1 MPGKGFG
8 AEVAREW
15 LYAFAIQ
22 SLDYALLAVDTDRRI
37 LWANPGA
44 GWILAALQ
52 TEIVGQTIT
61 QFFTPE
67 DRATGI
73 PEHEQHT
80 ALRQG
85 SSDDDRWMLR
95 ADGSRFWASGKT
107 IALSR
112 NDGTAMGY
120 MKIFRD
126 QTEFKMRLD
135 TTRAV
140 PATVSVDGTPT
151 AGSPVVRERL
161 SLRDELQA
169 AIAIAAQRVAAGGR
183 SIELLLPDGVAI
195 EIEGDRDR
203 LRLAFATLIENAIR
217 ATDADG
223 HVWVN
228 GTTEDRVAA
237 VRVEDNGRGI
247 APDML
252 AVLYE
257 LFTRPPAQVLE
268 GGGSFS
274 LVRRI
279 AAEHAGTVQV
289 LSEGVGKGSA
299 FILRLPLR
307 SPRAEPSP

>member
-1 MPGKGFG
+1 M
-8 AEVAREW
+8 
-15 LYAFAIQ
+15 
-22 SLDYALLAVDTDRRI
+22 DTDRRI

-52 TEIVGQTIT
+52 TEIVGRSIA

-67 DRATGI
+67 DQATGI

-107 IALSR
+107 IALWR

-120 MKIFRD
+120 IKIFRD

-135 TTRAV
+135 TTRTA
-140 PATVSVDGTPT
+140 PATVPVDGIPT
-151 AGSPVVRERL
+151 ARSPVLRERL

-169 AIAIAAQRVAAGGR
+169 AIALAVQRVAAGGR
-183 SIELLLPDGVAI
+183 SIELLLPKGVAI
-195 EIEGDRDR
+195 EVEGDRDR

-217 ATDADG
+217 ATDDDG
-223 HVWVN
+223 RIWVN

-252 AVLYE
+252 AVLYD
-257 LFTRPPAQVLE
+257 LFTRPAVQVPE
-268 GGGSFS
+268 SGSFS

-299 FILRLPLR
+299 FILRVPLR
-307 SPRAEPSP
+307 DPRAEPSP